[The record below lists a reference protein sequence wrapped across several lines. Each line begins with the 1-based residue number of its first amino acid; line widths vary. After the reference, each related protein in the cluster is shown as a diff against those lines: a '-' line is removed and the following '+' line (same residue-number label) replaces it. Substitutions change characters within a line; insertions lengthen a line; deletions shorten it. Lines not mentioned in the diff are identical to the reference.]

1 MTSLVEESKAK
12 KKSGKKRILGTI
24 AVLGAIGGGVFVALR
39 KLRGGQ
45 QDDDGV

>member
-1 MTSLVEESKAK
+1 VSSLVEESKAK
-12 KKSGKKRILGTI
+12 KKSGKKKALGVI
-24 AVLGAIGGGVFVALR
+24 ALLGAIAGGVFVALR